1 MANGAIIPW
10 AIFNALVLALL
21 VGDLLI
27 FHRQPRAMRMREAL
41 GWSGFWIAL
50 ALGFN
55 LLVHPMYDRG
65 WFGFG
70 REGGEVT
77 LPGSE
82 AALQFMTGYLIELS
96 LSVDNLF
103 VFLAVFQFFGLRGEH
118 QHRVLFWGIVG
129 AIVLRAVMI
138 LTGIAL
144 IARFGWLLYPL
155 GGFLIFTGIR
165 LAMEKGDERIDPEHS
180 WVIRVA
186 RRHLPIAK
194 GDHQGRFTLRE
205 DGRLRV
211 TTLFLVLLVVEST
224 DVVFALD
231 SIPAILA
238 ITQDPFIAYTSNIF
252 AVLGL
257 RAMYF
262 ALAGLLGL
270 FRYLRYGLV
279 GVLVFIGGKMVAPL
293 FGLGH
298 VPVRV
303 SLIVVASLL
312 GASVVASLV
321 AMKRSRAAGGVERTP

>member
-1 MANGAIIPW
+1 MDNGAFIPW
-10 AIFNALVLALL
+10 VAFNAFVLALL
-21 VGDLLI
+21 VADLLI
-27 FHRQPRAMRMREAL
+27 FHRHPRAMRIGEAL
-41 GWSGFWIAL
+41 GWSAFWVSL
-50 ALGFN
+50 ALVFG
-55 LLVHPMYDRG
+55 LAIHPTYERG
-65 WFGFG
+65 WFGLG
-70 REGGEVT
+70 HDGGTAT
-77 LPGSE
+77 LSGSE

-103 VFLAVFQFFGLRGEH
+103 VFLALFQYFGLRGEH

-129 AIVLRAVMI
+129 AIVLRAAMI
-138 LTGIAL
+138 LTGVAL

-155 GGFLIFTGIR
+155 GGFLILTGVR
-165 LAMEKGDERIDPEHS
+165 LALEKGEERADPERS
-180 WVIRVA
+180 WVLRIA
-186 RRHLPIAK
+186 RRVLPIAK
-194 GDHQGRFTLRE
+194 GSHEGRFLVRE
-205 DGRLRV
+205 GGRRRV
-211 TTLFLVLLVVEST
+211 TTLFLVLLAVEST

-238 ITQDPFIAYTSNIF
+238 ITQDPYIAYTSNIF

-279 GVLVFIGGKMVAPL
+279 GVLVFIGGKMLAPL

-298 VPVRV
+298 LPVQV

-312 GASVVASLV
+312 GASVLASLV
-321 AMKRSRAAGGVERTP
+321 AIRAGRSASGTERSA